1 MVDRLQSIAGREEI
15 YMKKRKELSFLDST
29 KNRARVRNYFY
40 ISLLVLLVMDFFVHK
55 HGHFP
60 WEEAPEFFAIYGFI
74 GCVSLIF
81 VAKAL
86 RLLVKRKEDYY
97 D

>member
-1 MVDRLQSIAGREEI
+1 MDE
-15 YMKKRKELSFLDST
+15 KKELTFLDSE
-29 KNRARVRNYFY
+29 KNRARVRKYFY
-40 ISLLVLLVMDFFVHK
+40 ISLVILLAVDFFIPK

-60 WEEAPEFFAIYGFI
+60 WENAPGFYAVYGFI

-81 VAKAL
+81 VAKLL
-86 RLLVKRKEDYY
+86 RLIVKRKENYY

>member
-1 MVDRLQSIAGREEI
+1 
-15 YMKKRKELSFLDST
+15 MKPEKELTFLNSAE
-29 KNRARVRNYFY
+29 NRAKARKYFY
-40 ISLLVLLVMDFFVHK
+40 IFLGILLILDFFIPK

-60 WEEAPEFFAIYGFI
+60 WESAPEFFAVYGFVA
-74 GCVSLIF
+74 CVSLIF
-81 VAKAL
+81 VAKLL